1 MTELQL
7 ELDKTIRTIPDFPKP
22 GIQFKDI
29 STVLENPNLAKKVIA
44 EFVAQ
49 SRKLNLDAIV
59 GVESRGFIF
68 GMAIAVE
75 LGIPFVLVRKK
86 GKLPAKTI
94 SYSYDLEYGS
104 AEIEMHVDAIKPGWN
119 VMVHDDLL
127 ATGGTASAA
136 SELILKQNANV
147 AGYSFLVGLD
157 FLNGK
162 EVLSKYSKNIIEL
175 ITF

>member
-1 MTELQL
+1 M
-7 ELDKTIRTIPDFPKP
+7 
-22 GIQFKDI
+22 
-29 STVLENPNLAKKVIA
+29 LENPNLAKKVIA

-162 EVLSKYSKNIIEL
+162 EVLSKYSKNYLNQGFESNCMKHIN
-175 ITF
+175 